1 MSLSSSPDKR
11 LSQLV
16 PAEKSGWLEKRG
28 KLRKNFKRRWFVLR
42 DNEMK
47 YYKSDTDEHSQGKV
61 ILDGCTVEMV
71 PESKYGKR
79 FCFEINSPVQTR
91 VFAIVA
97 ENAASM
103 QDWMNAIRRAMLR
116 IRRER
121 TKTETARRRSK
132 IVGQGASDGESSSE
146 PSQNSTSGTNPDGTP
161 AAAAA
166 PAADGTVAA
175 APGAPRGSGSGAP
188 KTGEGKEVDDKYG
201 VYILWM
207 EETKNDRR
215 KSGTKNVHDGDMHK
229 QLVESDE
236 NDKGACGPCGNC
248 VIL

>member
-61 ILDGCTVEMV
+61 ILDGCAVEMV

-79 FCFEINSPVQTR
+79 FCFEINSPVQNR

-103 QDWMNAIRRAMLR
+103 QDWMNAIRRSMLR

-121 TKTETARRRSK
+121 TKTEAARRRSK
-132 IVGQGASDGESSSE
+132 IGQATSDGESSSE
-146 PSQNSTSGTNPDGTP
+146 PSQTSASGTNSTQSDAG
-161 AAAAA
+161 ANSA
-166 PAADGTVAA
+166 PTADGSAVAA
-175 APGAPRGSGSGAP
+175 APRGSKGDAP

-215 KSGTKNVHDGDMHK
+215 KSGMKNVHDGDMHK
-229 QLVESDE
+229 QLVEGDE
-236 NDKGACGPCGNC
+236 NEKGVCGPCSNC

>member
-1 MSLSSSPDKR
+1 MSLGSSPDKR

-71 PESKYGKR
+71 PESKYSKR

-121 TKTETARRRSK
+121 TKTEAARRRSK
-132 IVGQGASDGESSSE
+132 IVGQGGASDGESSSE
-146 PSQNSTSGTNPDGTP
+146 PSQTSVSGTNPDGTP
-161 AAAAA
+161 ITA
-166 PAADGTVAA
+166 PADGTVPAA
-175 APGAPRGSGSGAP
+175 AGPRGSKPDGQ
-188 KTGEGKEVDDKYG
+188 KTADGKEVDDKYG

-215 KSGTKNVHDGDMHK
+215 KSGIKNPNDGDLHK
-229 QLVESDE
+229 QLVEHESE
-236 NDKGACGPCGNC
+236 TTRAH
-248 VIL
+248 VARAEIA